1 MKKIWASIYKALKM
15 GLLSYVLLLS
25 TFSGLTGIAVAHPM
39 GGGCIL
45 LFCSSTPTPT
55 PNPTPT
61 PTPNPTPTPTPNPTP
76 TSTSNPTPTPTLT
89 SNPSPISTAT
99 QPSKV
104 QVRPKPSQVVPS
116 ISTLTAGMSPTAT
129 TVTVPASASVTVVTV
144 NPNQATVTRT
154 DTIPANQQL
163 PGAADTGSSMLISS
177 LSVGAV
183 LFLLVGAI
191 LWFLW
196 RRQRN
201 QCEPGQQGIL
211 GYAQASRWIS
221 GRELRSN
228 IDVPQ
233 YEASTVVV
241 PQVSGGS
248 GVLPLLEG
256 TQSMSSPQSAY
267 APNNPQPMMNTFQQQ
282 MFTMT
287 SNSRTNY
294 PQNNIFR
301 PPLMDS
307 LNQPHRLTETRDSN
321 KDGQMS
327 LLANSPTPLRDTPT
341 QFMPSSHLLPEAPL
355 PSVEDDPML
364 GTVMRQAQMGLF
376 TLPDR

>member
-1 MKKIWASIYKALKM
+1 
-15 GLLSYVLLLS
+15 
-25 TFSGLTGIAVAHPM
+25 
-39 GGGCIL
+39 
-45 LFCSSTPTPT
+45 
-55 PNPTPT
+55 
-61 PTPNPTPTPTPNPTP
+61 
-76 TSTSNPTPTPTLT
+76 
-89 SNPSPISTAT
+89 
-99 QPSKV
+99 
-104 QVRPKPSQVVPS
+104 
-116 ISTLTAGMSPTAT
+116 MSPTAT
-129 TVTVPASASVTVVTV
+129 TVTVPASASATVVTV

-163 PGAADTGSSMLISS
+163 QGATDTGSSILISS
-177 LSVGAV
+177 LSVGAL
-183 LFLLVGAI
+183 LFLLAGAI

-201 QCEPGQQGIL
+201 QCEPEKQGIL
-211 GYAQASRWIS
+211 GYAQASGWIS
-221 GRELRSN
+221 SRELRSN

-307 LNQPHRLTETRDSN
+307 LNQPHRLTEARDSN